1 MRPYT
6 TVTDL
11 VAAGLVPPE
20 QASIAEAAAQRHPVL
35 IPPLLAA
42 GLPQAGASLRRQVLP
57 TAEELQDHPADL
69 SDPIGDERHSP
80 VKGIVHRYLD
90 RVLLLP
96 TMVCAV
102 HCRFCFRRER
112 VGEGILNAEE
122 LAAALAYIR
131 SQPGVREVILS
142 GGDPLVLSPRRLCEI
157 RRELAMIPHVELL
170 RLHSRLPLVAPERIT
185 TEMIAALSEEAATGP
200 TLWLSLHVNHADEL
214 TPEVDAA
221 LMRLTAAGIP
231 LLSQTVLLRGV
242 NDDPAVLETLFRALL
257 RRRVRPYYLHHPD
270 LACGT
275 SHFRLTVTEGQAIY
289 AQLRQRMGRL
299 GLPTYVL
306 DRPGGDGKV
315 SITPPE

>member
-35 IPPLLAA
+35 IPPTLAA
-42 GLPQAGASLRRQVLP
+42 RLNQTDSPLRRQYLP
-57 TAEELQDHPADL
+57 VAEELHDHPADL

-80 VKGIVHRYLD
+80 VKGIVHRYPD

-112 VGEGILNAEE
+112 VGEGILSAEE

-142 GGDPLVLSPRRLCEI
+142 GGDPLVLSPRRLRDI
-157 RRELAMIPHVELL
+157 RRELAIIPHVELL

-185 TEMIAALSEEAATGP
+185 AEMIAALSEETATGP

-214 TPEVDAA
+214 TPEVDVA
-221 LMRLTAAGIP
+221 LARLTAAGIP

-242 NDDPAVLETLFRALL
+242 NDDPAVLETLFRTLL

-275 SHFRLTVTEGQAIY
+275 SHFRLTVAEGQAIY

-306 DRPGGDGKV
+306 DRPGGDGKI